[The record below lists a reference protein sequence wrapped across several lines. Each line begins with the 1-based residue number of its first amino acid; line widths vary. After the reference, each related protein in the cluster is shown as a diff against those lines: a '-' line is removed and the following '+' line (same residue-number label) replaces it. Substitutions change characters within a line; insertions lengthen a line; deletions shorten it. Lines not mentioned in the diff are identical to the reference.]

1 MLAAGLAHLGHL
13 DDAHAMLELCDQLHP
28 GYAGL
33 HPWHGYK
40 DPADNEHFLDGLRKA
55 GWKG

>member
-1 MLAAGLAHLGHL
+1 
-13 DDAHAMLELCDQLHP
+13 MLELCEQLHP

-40 DPADNEHFLDGLRKA
+40 NPADNQQFLDGLRKA
-55 GWKG
+55 GWEG